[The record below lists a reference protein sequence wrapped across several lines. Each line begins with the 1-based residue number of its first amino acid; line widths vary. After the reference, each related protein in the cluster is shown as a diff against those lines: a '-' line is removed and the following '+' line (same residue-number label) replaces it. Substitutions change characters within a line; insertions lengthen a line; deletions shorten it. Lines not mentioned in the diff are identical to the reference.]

1 MKKNIMVVDDSA
13 LMRRALCDIIN
24 TDDSLSVVDTASD
37 GLEAY
42 EKIKANKY
50 DAIVLDINMPRMN
63 GLELLRKLHTEK
75 IDVVVIVAS
84 TLTKAGSKETFEA
97 LSLGAVDFVTKPEN
111 IIEAR
116 GQQFSYNL
124 TDVLK
129 AVLRID
135 GRKTEPQQVTKEEP
149 KPADKPKPSR
159 PITIT
164 PVTKKP
170 ILTATEIKKDIE
182 AGIPKVSTVKPGN
195 KLIAL
200 ACSTGG
206 PKSLQEVIPL
216 LPKGMNAPMV
226 LVQHMPPGF
235 TKSMAERLDEI
246 SEVEVKEAEEGDV
259 LKAGHVYVAPG
270 GKHLQVIRKPTGDH
284 VVHLDDS
291 PPIGGLKPCADIMY
305 TSLKDSAYEEIVCVV
320 LTGMGADGTKGIT
333 DLNSS
338 KKIFTIS
345 QDEVTSVVYG
355 MPRAIRI
362 AGLSNVVVP
371 LQEVASTI
379 IMNVGVR

>member
-24 TDDSLSVVDTASD
+24 ADDSFKVVDEARD

-50 DAIVLDINMPRMN
+50 DAIILDINMPRMD

-116 GQQFSYNL
+116 GQGFTSDL
-124 TDVLK
+124 TEVLK
-129 AVLRID
+129 AVLRV
-135 GRKTEPQQVTKEEP
+135 EPP
-149 KPADKPKPSR
+149 KPEVRVEPTPVAKPKA
-159 PITIT
+159 PISEIKV
-164 PVTKKP
+164 PVTPKP
-170 ILTATEIKKDIE
+170 ILTAEKVKKDIE
-182 AGIPKVSTVKPGN
+182 AGVPKVSTVKPGN

-226 LVQHMPPGF
+226 LVQHMPQGF

-246 SEVEVKEAEEGDV
+246 SEVSVKEAEEGDV
-259 LKAGHVYVAPG
+259 LKVGCIYVAPG
-270 GKHLQVIRKPTGDH
+270 GKHMQIIKKPTGDH

-305 TSLKDSAYEEIVCVV
+305 ESLIDSSYEEIVCVV

-333 DLNSS
+333 ALHES

-355 MPRAIRI
+355 MPRAIRN

>member
-24 TDDSLSVVDTASD
+24 ADDSFTVVDMARD

-42 EKIKANKY
+42 DKIKANNY

-63 GLELLRKLHTEK
+63 GLELLRKLHTEH

-116 GQQFSYNL
+116 GGSFTSDL
-124 TDVLK
+124 TKVLRAVLK
-129 AVLRID
+129 VDTFKAEPTTSRPPS
-135 GRKTEPQQVTKEEP
+135 TEPKAPVREIKIPE
-149 KPADKPKPSR
+149 
-159 PITIT
+159 T
-164 PVTKKP
+164 PKP
-170 ILTATEIKKDIE
+170 ILNAAQVKRDIE
-182 AGIPKVSTVKPGN
+182 AGVPKVSPVKPGN

-206 PKSLQEVIPL
+206 PKSLQEVIPF

-246 SEVEVKEAEEGDV
+246 SEVTVKEAEEGDV
-259 LKAGHVYVAPG
+259 LKVGHVYVAPG
-270 GKHLQVIRKPTGDH
+270 GKHLQIVKKPTGDH

-305 TSLKDSAYEEIVCVV
+305 SSLKGSTFDEIVCVV

-333 DLNSS
+333 DLNGS

-355 MPRAIRI
+355 MPRAIRA